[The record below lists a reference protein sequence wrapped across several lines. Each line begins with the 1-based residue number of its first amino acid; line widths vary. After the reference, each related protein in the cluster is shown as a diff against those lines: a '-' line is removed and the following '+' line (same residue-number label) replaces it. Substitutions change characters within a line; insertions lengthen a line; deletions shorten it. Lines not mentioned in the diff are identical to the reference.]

1 MNYPKQMVKCSVVG
15 HKDYLKKTI
24 DTIHEMNVLHIENF
38 VEDNN
43 SYFKIGKPIK
53 YGEKISNKLVTIR
66 SLENYLKLNTIN
78 NKQKI
83 SSINENLDNKIND
96 IDNIINLKHKEI
108 IKLEND
114 IKNIEIK
121 QEELKPFLDIDINL
135 SNYDGYNSLSS
146 FVGTIES
153 ALDENKISELTKNTY
168 LLIQKPEKKLILLF
182 IEKKYSENISKILN
196 NIGYKEIEIPKYNG
210 KPIELNENL
219 DIEKIKLI
227 SKLKSLESEISDLK
241 KEYGDFILASD
252 ELLTILS
259 EKSELPL
266 RIATS
271 NYTFI
276 IDGWIPINEYNSF
289 SEKIKSVTN
298 NKVCI
303 IQKEINYHDEKEV
316 NNIPVDHNN
325 NNKAKYLEWIVDLY
339 SRPKYNEVDPTNVL
353 LYSLPIVYGMILGD
367 IGYALILLVLGYI
380 INKIIKSDDV
390 KPFTKVLSYCQ
401 ISTLLFGILYGEF
414 LGFPLAGYLDQHT
427 GIYTSGLIP
436 GYNTT
441 VFDMSFISGEH
452 LMFPI
457 HRTHLLMTL
466 IIATAIF
473 GFCHMNIGYIIGF
486 INIKKS
492 HGIINAI
499 YEKGSWIIIEIG
511 IILSVISF
519 LKNIMITKYIGIIIF
534 ILGLILLYKGE
545 GIKGP
550 IELPGLFGNILSYC
564 RIYAVGLSS
573 IYIAST
579 VNTIAFE
586 MIWSPSSG
594 FSLMTLAS
602 ILMFVIG
609 HLLNTCL
616 SIIAPGLHAL
626 RLQYV
631 EFFGKFYSG
640 GGKKYSPFGHI
651 RKYTK
656 E

>member
-1 MNYPKQMVKCSVVG
+1 MNYPKRMVKCSIVG

-24 DTIHEMNVLHIENF
+24 DVIHEMNVLHIEDF
-38 VEDNN
+38 VENDN
-43 SYFKIGKPIK
+43 SYFKIGTPIK
-53 YGEKISNKLVTIR
+53 YGEKISSKLVTIR

-78 NKQKI
+78 NIQNVSNI
-83 SSINENLDNKIND
+83 SENIDYKIND

-114 IKNIEIK
+114 IKNIEAK
-121 QEELKPFLDIDINL
+121 QEEIKPFLDIDINL
-135 SNYDGYNSLSS
+135 ENYNGYESISS
-146 FVGTIES
+146 FIGTTES
-153 ALDENKISELTKNTY
+153 ILDEKKISILTNDTY
-168 LLIQKPEKKLILLF
+168 LLIKKPEKKLILLF
-182 IEKKYSENISKILN
+182 TEKKYFKDIIEILN
-196 NIGYKEIEIPKYNG
+196 NIGYKEIEVPNYKG
-210 KPIELNENL
+210 KPIEVNENL
-219 DIEKIKLI
+219 NIEKIKLI
-227 SKLKSLESEISDLK
+227 SKLKSMESEISDFK

-271 NYTFI
+271 KYTFI
-276 IDGWIPINEYNSF
+276 IDGWIPENEYNDF
-289 SEKIKSVTN
+289 SNKITSTTN

-303 IQKEINYHDEKEV
+303 IQKKIDYHNEKEI

-325 NNKAKYLEWIVDLY
+325 NKKAKYLEWIVDLY
-339 SRPKYNEVDPTNVL
+339 SRPKYNEIDPSNIL

-380 INKIIKSDDV
+380 INKIIKSEDI

-401 ISTLLFGILYGEF
+401 ISTLLFGALYGEF

-441 VFDMSFISGEH
+441 VFDISFISGEH

-457 HRTHLLMTL
+457 HRTHLLMTF
-466 IIATAIF
+466 IIITAIF
-473 GFCHMNIGYIIGF
+473 GFCHLNIGYILGF
-486 INIKKS
+486 INIKKT
-492 HGIINAI
+492 HGLKSAL
-499 YEKGSWIIIEIG
+499 YEKGSWIIIEFG
-511 IILSVISF
+511 IILSIISF
-519 LKNIMITKYIGIIIF
+519 VNKIIITKYIGIISTI
-534 ILGLILLYKGE
+534 IGIILLYKGE

-550 IELPGLFGNILSYC
+550 IELPGLLGNLLSYS

-586 MIWSPSSG
+586 MLWSPSSG
-594 FSLMTLAS
+594 FSLMTIAS
-602 ILMFVIG
+602 ILVFVIG

-631 EFFGKFYSG
+631 EFFGKFYTG

-651 RKYTK
+651 KKYIK